1 MVCYRFIIG
10 LFVTNLSLICPP
22 RVSPE
27 KLDDMKNLDFSPVHL
42 RTKKIAQGKES
53 IYLDIVKDGIRKKE
67 FIGLYLIPEKTR
79 ADKVINRATMKTAE
93 EIRAKRIVELM
104 EGKVGIGKKPDKVDL
119 LEWFE
124 EQRLYYYDNDN
135 MNYSKTIHN
144 LIRHLTIFHPR
155 KLMLSDVKPTF
166 IRKFLEYLRSDGANK
181 FGGRL
186 CDETIYTY
194 FTVFSILMNK
204 AVRLELIISNPFH
217 KLSQAVKP
225 QRRTKKKEYLT
236 LSEVKRM
243 AEAECDD
250 WRVKYAFMFCCFTG
264 LRYID
269 VSRLKWK
276 HIVEVGEGKYQIELI
291 QQKTKALSSSA
302 VNGLVANNGCN
313 GEIQIV
319 PVVRKKDGKKT
330 FLALQSLPTS
340 GRTNVSIFYKDLTD
354 EATYTTPANFAKDWD
369 GSFVVCDFSS
379 AYSTW
384 SWQHDNA
391 LAFLYEE
398 GGGTGGGYNIV
409 YKRIDIPTITNQEY
423 DFDTSYKYERFNIDW
438 AQADLN
444 KEMAS
449 LLTTVKKTSEANT
462 SFVKGD
468 KLITDAS
475 QLTCK
480 FGHKEMGGTGGDAQD
495 ISNLIDGNPATYYH
509 TYYGAGAQPNGSHF
523 MDVTLPEG
531 QTFQGNIE
539 VDVTRCSGATAD
551 HITQF
556 TISGWNNNATDT
568 TQIAVVNV
576 PNASAGKEA
585 TCEFTIP
592 EGKSYSSLR
601 FNVTGTTNNRGY
613 WHMAEFQLYPMS
625 LDPKCLNALCA
636 DAYKQLAEAIATAE
650 AVEKVSEADVTALQ
664 TAYQAYLDALA
675 PITSIGG
682 VSIQPAT
689 TIGSA
694 IYDLQG
700 RKVQRMVKGVYIVN
714 GKKVVR

>member
-1 MVCYRFIIG
+1 M
-10 LFVTNLSLICPP
+10 
-22 RVSPE
+22 SPE
-27 KLDDMKNLDFSPVHL
+27 KLDDMKELEFSPVHL

-93 EIRAKRIVELM
+93 KIRAKRIVELM
-104 EGKVGIGKKPDKVDL
+104 EGKVGIGKRPDKVDL

-217 KLSQAVKP
+217 KLSQAEKP

-243 AEAECDD
+243 AEAECND

-409 YKRIDIPTITNQEY
+409 YKRIDIPTITSQEY
-423 DFDTSYKYERFNIDW
+423 DFDTSYKYERFDIDW

-495 ISNLIDGNPATYYH
+495 ISNLIDGDPATYYH
-509 TYYGAGAQPNGSHF
+509 TYWGADAQPNGLHF

-539 VDVTRCSGATAD
+539 VDVTRRSGANYD

-601 FNVTGTTNNRGY
+601 FNVTGTTSNRGY
-613 WHMAEFQLYPMS
+613 WHMAEFQLYPIS

-689 TIGSA
+689 TTGSV

>member
-27 KLDDMKNLDFSPVHL
+27 KLDDMKNLEFSPVHL

-53 IYLDIVKDGIRKKE
+53 IYLDIVKDGMRKKE

-144 LIRHLTIFHPR
+144 LIRHLKIFHPR
-155 KLMLSDVKPTF
+155 KLMLSDVKPAF

-217 KLSQAVKP
+217 KLSQAEKP
-225 QRRTKKKEYLT
+225 QRRMKKKEYLT

-531 QTFQGNIE
+531 QTFQGRIE
-539 VDVTRCSGATAD
+539 VDVIRRSKASAD

-556 TISGWNNNATDT
+556 TISGWNNATDT

-601 FNVTGTTNNRGY
+601 FNVTGTTSNRGY
-613 WHMAEFQLYPMS
+613 WHMAEFQLYPVS

-689 TIGSA
+689 TTGSA

>member
-27 KLDDMKNLDFSPVHL
+27 KLDDMKNLEFSPVHL

-186 CDETIYTY
+186 CDETNYTY

-217 KLSQAVKP
+217 KLSQAEKP

-313 GEIQIV
+313 GEILIV

-409 YKRIDIPTITNQEY
+409 YKRIDIPTITSQEY
-423 DFDTSYKYERFNIDW
+423 DFDTSYKYERFDIDW

-444 KEMAS
+444 KKMAS

-495 ISNLIDGNPATYYH
+495 ISNLIDGDPATYYH
-509 TYYGAGAQPNGSHF
+509 TYWGADAQPNGSHF

-539 VDVTRCSGATAD
+539 VDVTRRSGANYD

-585 TCEFTIP
+585 ICEFTIP

-601 FNVTGTTNNRGY
+601 FNVTGTTSNRGY
-613 WHMAEFQLYPMS
+613 WHMAEFQLYPIS
-625 LDPKCLNALCA
+625 LDPKVFECFVCGCL
-636 DAYKQLAEAIATAE
+636 
-650 AVEKVSEADVTALQ
+650 
-664 TAYQAYLDALA
+664 QAACRSY
-675 PITSIGG
+675 SHC
-682 VSIQPAT
+682 
-689 TIGSA
+689 
-694 IYDLQG
+694 
-700 RKVQRMVKGVYIVN
+700 
-714 GKKVVR
+714 

>member
-1 MVCYRFIIG
+1 
-10 LFVTNLSLICPP
+10 
-22 RVSPE
+22 
-27 KLDDMKNLDFSPVHL
+27 MKNLDFSPVHL
-42 RTKKIAQGKES
+42 RTKKISQGKES
-53 IYLDIVKDGIRKKE
+53 IYLDIVKDGMRKKE
-67 FIGLYLIPEKTR
+67 FLGLYLVPEKTR
-79 ADKVINRATMKTAE
+79 ADKVMNRATMKTAE
-93 EIRAKRIVELM
+93 EIKAKRIVELI
-104 EGKVGIGKKPDKVDL
+104 EGKVDIGQKTDKVDL

-144 LIRHLTIFHPR
+144 LIRHLKVFHPR
-155 KLMLSDVKPTF
+155 KLMLSDVKPAF
-166 IRKFLEYLRSDGANK
+166 IRRFLEYLRSDGANK

-217 KLSQAVKP
+217 KLSQAEKP

-319 PVVRKKDGKKT
+319 PVVRKKDGQKT

-409 YKRIDIPTITNQEY
+409 YKRIDIPTITDKEY

-449 LLTTVKKTSEANT
+449 LLTTVKKTSEANS

-480 FGHKEMGGTGGDAQD
+480 FGHKEMGGTGDDAQD

-509 TYYGAGAQPNGSHF
+509 TYWGAGAQPNGSHF

-531 QTFQGNIE
+531 QTFQGRIE
-539 VDVTRCSGATAD
+539 VDVTRRSKASAD

-556 TISGWNNNATDT
+556 TISGWNNATDT

-576 PNASAGKEA
+576 PNASDGAQA

-613 WHMAEFQLYPMS
+613 WHMAEFQLYPVS

-636 DAYKQLAEAIATAE
+636 DAYKQLTEAIATAE
-650 AVEKVSEADVTALQ
+650 AVETVSEVDVTALQ

-675 PITSIGG
+675 PITSIDG

-689 TIGSA
+689 TTGSA